1 MPIREAHST
10 VGAIFSR
17 LDPEAA
23 AKDEGL
29 IFDGKLQRDRAHT
42 ALFTAHMIL
51 LDALELQREF
61 FTIEELAPIMQTC
74 IADYAEIWKGDYRI
88 VQRTSSEP

>member
-1 MPIREAHST
+1 MPMREAHST

-17 LDPEAA
+17 IDPES
-23 AKDEGL
+23 AKKGEGL
-29 IFDGKLQRDRAHT
+29 IFDGELQRDRAHM

-61 FTIEELAPIMQTC
+61 FKIGELAPIMQTC
-74 IADYAEIWKGDYRI
+74 TADYAEIWKGESPK
-88 VQRTSSEP
+88 RTQKREP